1 MRKPAQRHNFLLINF
16 IISFS
21 SGSLTLSELGPVPLH
36 LLKGCLET
44 VLVFI
49 YLQLSKMILSF
60 RYMFWY
66 RTVRLFGLGFRDETI
81 QKYSPSENTS
91 TSFLPLFLAI
101 FYGPFCFPAYI
112 IRY

>member
-1 MRKPAQRHNFLLINF
+1 MRDQLLRDLLKGIISLLINY

-21 SGSLTLSELGPVPLH
+21 SGSLTLSDLGPVPLH
-36 LLKGCLET
+36 LLKGCLEA

-66 RTVRLFGLGFRDETI
+66 RTVWLFGLGFRDKERI
-81 QKYSPSENTS
+81 RKYSASENAS
-91 TSFLPLFLAI
+91 NSFLP
-101 FYGPFCFPAYI
+101 
-112 IRY
+112 